1 MMYLGTLVINDH
13 YKFSNYD
20 LMQGYIME
28 RHYGGRYSR
37 FKNHTQSIE
46 NADVEI
52 ADIKDTTRDYHYCSI
67 ADPDYFGCWTV
78 RWNENTGNKI
88 VYLVKGIATDP
99 FLLHHWLYYGFD
111 TWQWQ
116 FGTTCGHK
124 QPLTDEEI
132 NNAPCLNKWYFC
144 KV

>member
-1 MMYLGTLVINDH
+1 MKIPKVSINL
-13 YKFSNYD
+13 Y
-20 LMQGYIME
+20 
-28 RHYGGRYSR
+28 
-37 FKNHTQSIE
+37 
-46 NADVEI
+46 
-52 ADIKDTTRDYHYCSI
+52 
-67 ADPDYFGCWTV
+67 
-78 RWNENTGNKI
+78 
-88 VYLVKGIATDP
+88 DP

-132 NNAPCLNKWYFC
+132 KNAPCLNKWYFC